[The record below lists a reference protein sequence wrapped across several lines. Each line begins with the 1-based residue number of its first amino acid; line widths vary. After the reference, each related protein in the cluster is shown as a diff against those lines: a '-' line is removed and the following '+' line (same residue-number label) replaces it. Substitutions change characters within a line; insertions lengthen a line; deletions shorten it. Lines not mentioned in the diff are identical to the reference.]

1 MSYVQ
6 SVLQPDERVKYITDI
21 HWMIFLPGIG
31 LLVLAALFF
40 LLALSTTSAFAFW
53 AVVAAILFIMAAGL
67 LLSAWFKRITTE
79 IAVTDRRIIYKRGF
93 ISRRTIEMEMDKV
106 ESVDVDQSVVGRIL
120 NYGDIIIRGVG
131 VGIEPLKNIEA
142 PIEFR
147 NHVTGDRPAVPR
159 SK

>member
-6 SVLQPDERVKYITDI
+6 SVLQPDERVKYITHI

-31 LLVLAALFF
+31 LFILAVLFY
-40 LLALSTTSAFAFW
+40 LLALNTSVFPFW
-53 AVVAAILFIMAAGL
+53 AGIACLLLILAVMA
-67 LLSAWFKRITTE
+67 LLSAWFKRATTE
-79 IAVTDRRIIYKRGF
+79 IAITDRRIIYKRGF

-106 ESVDVDQSVVGRIL
+106 ESVDVNQSIMGRIL
-120 NYGDIIIRGVG
+120 NYGDIVIRGVG
-131 VGIEPLKNIEA
+131 VGMEPLTSIGS

-147 NHVTGDRPAVPR
+147 NHLIAERGEQH